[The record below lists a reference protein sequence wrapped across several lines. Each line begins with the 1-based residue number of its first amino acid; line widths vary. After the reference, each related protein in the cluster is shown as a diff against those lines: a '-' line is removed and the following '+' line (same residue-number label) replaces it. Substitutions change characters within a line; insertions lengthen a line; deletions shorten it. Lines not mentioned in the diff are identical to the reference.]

1 MGQLDELT
9 TLLENF
15 YKLTETLTDQSN
27 VIKVIHGDLLEIMR
41 DTFRF
46 MSQVPTLLNTLITM
60 LTNERLDYTEY
71 SKELEEVKKQVD
83 CIYKF
88 MQESKHKMTP
98 IEEAEDASSTNT

>member
-1 MGQLDELT
+1 MGKLDDLT
-9 TLLENF
+9 KLLEDF

-27 VIKVIHGDLLEIMR
+27 VIKTIHGDLLEIMR
-41 DTFRF
+41 DTFKF

-60 LTNERLDYTEY
+60 LTNERLDYNEY

-88 MQESKHKMTP
+88 MQESKHSMTP
-98 IEEAEDASSTNT
+98 EEAEDASSTNN